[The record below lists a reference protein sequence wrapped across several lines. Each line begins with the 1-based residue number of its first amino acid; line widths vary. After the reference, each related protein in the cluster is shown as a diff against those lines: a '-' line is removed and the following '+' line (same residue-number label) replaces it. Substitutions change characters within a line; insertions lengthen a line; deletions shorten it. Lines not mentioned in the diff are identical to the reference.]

1 MLLIKMICVTSR
13 RLSLL
18 LLVLLLIM
26 APLAGA
32 ESAEKPV
39 VVVTTTVLGSV
50 VRDLAG
56 DRVEVVT
63 ILNPSLCPAHY
74 DVKPSDVYLLQ
85 RADLVLYHGFE
96 PWVEKLAEAAE
107 TSAPLVKVSGP
118 WNTPEGARSYYT
130 AVAEVLEEYLGLDT
144 SENLEKSLARV
155 GELEDELKAKAEE
168 LGVSKV
174 KVISMAWVK
183 PFVSWLGFDVIADYP
198 PPEKLS
204 SQDLVNLASKGEEEG
219 AVLVIDNLQSGTGF
233 GRSLAEKV
241 GAVHVVLSN
250 FPGTEPGVEDLAS
263 LMESNAGKLFNSL
276 ENLSVRAEVQSL
288 RCRLELY
295 QTVVYVLVAIVAAE
309 ALALGYILLRVR
321 RSAGS

>member
-1 MLLIKMICVTSR
+1 MMRITGPALLF
-13 RLSLL
+13 LL
-18 LLVLLLIM
+18 LLLFS
-26 APLAGA
+26 APLAAASSG
-32 ESAEKPV
+32 ERPI

-56 DRVEVVT
+56 GSVEVVT

-96 PWVEKLAEAAE
+96 PWIEKLAEASQ
-107 TSAPLVKVSGP
+107 TSAPLVKVSGQ
-118 WNTPEGARSYYT
+118 WNTPEGVEDYYS
-130 AVAEVLEEYLGLDT
+130 AVAEVLEKYLGLDT
-144 SENLEKSLARV
+144 SENLEKSLARLE
-155 GELEDELKAKAEE
+155 ELKGRLKAKAEE
-168 LGVSKV
+168 LEVSKV
-174 KVISMAWVK
+174 KVIAMAWIK
-183 PFVSWLGFDVIADYP
+183 PFVSWLGFNVIADYP

-219 AVLVIDNLQSGTGF
+219 VVLVIDNLQSGTEF

-241 GAVHVVLSN
+241 GAVHVILSN

-263 LMESNAGKLFNSL
+263 LIESNAERLFNSL
-276 ENLSVRAEVQSL
+276 ENISVRAEVQSL
-288 RCRLELY
+288 RCRLGLY
-295 QTVVYVLVAIVAAE
+295 QTIIYVLVAIVAAE

-321 RSAGS
+321 RSVES

>member
-1 MLLIKMICVTSR
+1 MTGVT

-18 LLVLLLIM
+18 FLVLLLVPV
-26 APLAGA
+26 AVAQSV
-32 ESAEKPV
+32 ERPV

-56 DRVEVVT
+56 DSVEVVT

-96 PWVEKLAEAAE
+96 PWVEKLAEASQ

-118 WNTPEGARSYYT
+118 WNTPEGAKSYYT
-130 AVAEVLEEYLGLDT
+130 SVAKILEQYLGLDT
-144 SENLEKSLARV
+144 SESLEKSLVRI
-155 GELEDELKAKAEE
+155 GELEGELKAKAEE

-183 PFVSWLGFDVIADYP
+183 PFVSWLGFEVVADYP

-204 SQDLVNLASKGEEEG
+204 SQDLVNLAAKGEEED
-219 AVLVIDNLQSGTGF
+219 VTLVIDNLQSGTGF
-233 GRSLAEKV
+233 GRSLAERV

-250 FPGTEPGVEDLAS
+250 FPGTEPDVEDLAS
-263 LMESNAGKLFNSL
+263 LMESNAEKLFDSL
-276 ENLSVRAEVQSL
+276 ENISVRAEVQSL

-295 QTVVYVLVAIVAAE
+295 QTIVYVLVAIVAAE